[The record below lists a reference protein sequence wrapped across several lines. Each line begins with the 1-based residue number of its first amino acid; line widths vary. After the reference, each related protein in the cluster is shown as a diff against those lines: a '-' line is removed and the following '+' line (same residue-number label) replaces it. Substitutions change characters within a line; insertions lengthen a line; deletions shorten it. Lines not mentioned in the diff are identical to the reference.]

1 MSVKDKR
8 KVFKYNEDD
17 ILELLSEYLAEENG
31 FDTFRSKTILK
42 GTPNKDLR
50 LIAVIGELED
60 DNISKLDLDDID
72 KSIEFN
78 GSHKDSY

>member
-17 ILELLSEYLAEENG
+17 ILELLSEYLADENG

>member
-1 MSVKDKR
+1 MSVKEKR

-17 ILELLSEYLAEENG
+17 ILEILSEYLAEENG

-60 DNISKLDLDDID
+60 DDIGKLDLDDID